1 MQTMRSERSLEPKG
15 VALESKV
22 AVVLGGGRGIG
33 RATAHRLAS
42 EGASVIVAAR
52 TTSELDN
59 VVAEIGSKGGS
70 AVGRT
75 IDTTKVKDLR
85 SFADEIAGEFGRVDI
100 LVNSAGAS
108 LIAPLESTTENDW
121 DHIIDTN
128 LKGPYLCTRAM
139 LDLLRAS
146 DGGQIVNIASKVGL
160 TGHRMVSAYSASKA
174 GLIGFSRAL
183 AQELREEGIRVFVI
197 CPGPVDTPMR
207 WEATPN
213 MDPKLAIPADTV
225 AETILFLITLDSQT
239 AMNEV
244 VLEAIAY
251 DEQAVP
257 IGK

>member
-1 MQTMRSERSLEPKG
+1 MSDESSLEPKG
-15 VALESKV
+15 IALKGKV

-52 TTSELDN
+52 TASELDD
-59 VVAEIGSKGGS
+59 VVAEIRALGNY
-70 AVGRT
+70 AIGRP
-75 IDTTKVKDLR
+75 IDTTTAQDLR
-85 SFADEIAGEFGRVDI
+85 SLADEIAGEFGRVDV

-108 LIAPLESTTENDW
+108 LIASLEDTSETDW
-121 DHIIDTN
+121 DRIIETN

-139 LDLLRAS
+139 LDLLRAAE
-146 DGGQIVNIASKVGL
+146 GGQIVNVASKVGL
-160 TGHRMVSAYSASKA
+160 TGHRLVSAYTASKA

-183 AQELREEGIRVFVI
+183 AQELRDEGIRVNVI

-207 WEATPN
+207 WKATPD
-213 MDPKLAIPADTV
+213 MDPKLAIAADTV
-225 AETILFLITLDSQT
+225 AKTILFLVTLDSQT
-239 AMNEV
+239 ALNEV

-257 IGK
+257 IGE

>member
-1 MQTMRSERSLEPKG
+1 MTNERSLGPNG
-15 VALESKV
+15 TALESKV

-33 RATAHRLAS
+33 RATARRLAS

-52 TTSELDN
+52 TASELDD
-59 VVAEIGSKGGS
+59 VVAEIRSKGGY
-70 AVGRT
+70 AIGRT
-75 IDTTKVKDLR
+75 IDTTKAQDLR
-85 SFADEIAGEFGRVDI
+85 SLADEIAVEFGRVDV

-108 LIAPLESTTENDW
+108 LIAPLEATTETDW
-121 DHIIDTN
+121 DHIIETN
-128 LKGPYLCTRAM
+128 LKGPYLCTRAL

-146 DGGQIVNIASKVGL
+146 EAGQVVNIASKVGL
-160 TGHRMVSAYSASKA
+160 TGYRLVSAYTASKA

-183 AQELREEGIRVFVI
+183 AQELRNEGIRVLVI

-213 MDPKLAIPADTV
+213 MDPNMTIAADTV
-225 AETILFLITLDSQT
+225 ADTILFLVTLDSQT
-239 AMNEV
+239 TMNEV

-257 IGK
+257 IGE

>member
-1 MQTMRSERSLEPKG
+1 MRNERSLEPKG
-15 VALESKV
+15 AALESKV
-22 AVVLGGGRGIG
+22 AVVIGGGRGIG

-52 TTSELDN
+52 SASELND
-59 VVAEIGSKGGS
+59 VVAEIKSEGGN
-70 AVGRT
+70 AFGRT
-75 IDTTKVKDLR
+75 VDTTKAQDLH
-85 SFADEIAGEFGRVDI
+85 SLADEIAVKFGRVDV

-108 LIAPLESTTENDW
+108 LIAALDATTETDW
-121 DHIIDTN
+121 DRIIETN

-146 DGGQIVNIASKVGL
+146 EGGQVVNIASKVGL
-160 TGHRMVSAYSASKA
+160 TGYRLVSAYTASKA

-183 AQELREEGIRVFVI
+183 AQELRDEGIRVLVI

-207 WEATPN
+207 WEATPS
-213 MDPKLAIPADTV
+213 MDPKMAIAADTV
-225 AETILFLITLDSQT
+225 ADTVHFLVTLDSHT

-257 IGK
+257 IGE

>member
-1 MQTMRSERSLEPKG
+1 MRNENSLGPIG
-15 VALESKV
+15 AALESKT
-22 AVVLGGGRGIG
+22 AVVIGGGRGIG
-33 RATAHRLAS
+33 RATARRFAS

-52 TTSELDN
+52 TASELDN
-59 VVAEIGSKGGS
+59 VVAEIESEGGHAIS
-70 AVGRT
+70 RT
-75 IDTTKVKDLR
+75 VDVTKTEDVQSL
-85 SFADEIAGEFGRVDI
+85 ADYVAGVFGQVDV

-121 DHIIDTN
+121 DRIIDTN

-160 TGHRMVSAYSASKA
+160 TGHRLVSAYSASKA

-183 AQELREEGIRVFVI
+183 AQELRDEGIRVLVI

-213 MDPKLAIPADTV
+213 MDPMLSIAADTV
-225 AETILFLITLDSQT
+225 ADTILFLVKLDSQAT
-239 AMNEV
+239 MNEV
-244 VLEAIAY
+244 VLEAITY
-251 DEQAVP
+251 NEQAVP
-257 IGK
+257 IGD